1 MWKGDPVGP
10 EVTEPL
16 ALLVLD
22 HADPAGQHAAIQNAT
37 STLEHLPAQPEPSLG
52 GRRGDR
58 ISDGEPTARQ
68 VPDTTLDSQLM
79 EGITHL
85 EHLALR
91 VSLDSGPME
100 GTSCLEPLEQSI
112 LQSSWIAR
120 PCNGVIKQKSEWKP
134 VITPAS
140 SYTLDSR
147 PMEGIT
153 YLERPALGV
162 SLDSG
167 PTEGASCP
175 EPLEQSVLD
184 SSLATRPVGC
194 VIENVLDWEPLRN
207 PATSYTL
214 DSRLMEGITNLERT
228 ALGVSLDSRPTEGA
242 PCLEPLEQSVLSSSL
257 AERPVEGITKKVSD
271 WKPVIN
277 PVIGYTLDSQLM
289 EGITYLECS
298 ALGVSMDS
306 RPTEGAPC
314 REPLEQSVLSSSL
327 AARPV
332 EGVAEEVSDRKPVI
346 NPVQNI
352 YPYGRPMEGIAYP
365 EHLAPAVSL
374 DSRFSMGML
383 QAKPLPTLVQ
393 QISLVARP
401 QVKFMTSHWKTVI
414 NPVMHIYTECLHVR
428 GFP

>member
-1 MWKGDPVGP
+1 MSPLLGAAGVCTPAMFPVAAALLAEGPPLGPWQVAVVRVDETPAGDSSGQDSPCVTQNRHRPMDIYELPDSLAHTVVEGGPVGP

-22 HADPAGQHAAIQNAT
+22 HADPVGQHAAIQNAT

-52 GRRGDR
+52 GGRGDR

-68 VPDTTLDSQLM
+68 VPATTLDSQLM

-167 PTEGASCP
+167 PTEGVSCP

-194 VIENVLDWEPLRN
+194 AIENVLDWEPLRN
-207 PATSYTL
+207 PATSYT
-214 DSRLMEGITNLERT
+214 
-228 ALGVSLDSRPTEGA
+228 
-242 PCLEPLEQSVLSSSL
+242 
-257 AERPVEGITKKVSD
+257 
-271 WKPVIN
+271 
-277 PVIGYTLDSQLM
+277 
-289 EGITYLECS
+289 TY
-298 ALGVSMDS
+298 GGD
-306 RPTEGAPC
+306 
-314 REPLEQSVLSSSL
+314 
-327 AARPV
+327 
-332 EGVAEEVSDRKPVI
+332 
-346 NPVQNI
+346 
-352 YPYGRPMEGIAYP
+352 Y
-365 EHLAPAVSL
+365 
-374 DSRFSMGML
+374 
-383 QAKPLPTLVQ
+383 
-393 QISLVARP
+393 
-401 QVKFMTSHWKTVI
+401 
-414 NPVMHIYTECLHVR
+414 
-428 GFP
+428 